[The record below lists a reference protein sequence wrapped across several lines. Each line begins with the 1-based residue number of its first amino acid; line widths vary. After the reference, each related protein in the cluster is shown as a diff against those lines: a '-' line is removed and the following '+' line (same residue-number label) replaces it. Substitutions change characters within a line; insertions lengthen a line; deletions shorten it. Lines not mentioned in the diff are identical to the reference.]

1 MKIQT
6 ILHHLSHAPDYYS
19 TLFACPIK
27 KATVLM
33 GWSGLAISL
42 SFLLNKISLYL
53 AEIAPIWSALI
64 KLLSGLIVIMNFAM
78 IVMALVKR
86 IRDWEKIEKDEGKL
100 NK

>member
-1 MKIQT
+1 
-6 ILHHLSHAPDYYS
+6 
-19 TLFACPIK
+19 
-27 KATVLM
+27 M

-86 IRDWEKIEKDEGKL
+86 IRDWEKIEKDEGKP